1 MSIKIESSIP
11 QSKKY
16 QRYKLILNIAE
27 LLIGLGFLIVAIISG
42 FTTTLEDWLGQ
53 FIQNQYGLLLLF
65 VTFLG
70 IMELLIQFPLTFLS
84 GYYLEHH
91 FQLSNQR
98 LDKWFLEQIKGILV
112 STPLLLALITIL
124 YTFLYYYPQNWWFLM
139 GSVMVLFSIV
149 LARLAPILIFPL
161 FYKFKPLEDEV
172 LAREVTRLCQQVGL
186 NLRGVYQFN
195 LSKTT
200 RKANAAFTGIGKSRR
215 VILGDN
221 LLNGM
226 NHAEIL
232 AVLAHELGH
241 YKLKHIWKGMAVGI
255 LLTYIGLYLVSLVYV
270 SALKQFGFINPSQIA
285 ALPLIGI
292 LLTLF
297 QFVITPIT
305 NIYSRANEKAADDFA
320 VRMIGSADSFISGLN
335 KLAEQNLADRTPHPL
350 IEFLLYSH
358 PSIAKRIARLSNDKP
373 NH

>member
-1 MSIKIESSIP
+1 VKIDSSSL

-16 QRYKLILNIAE
+16 QRYKLIHNIAE
-27 LLIGLGFLIVAIISG
+27 LLIGLGFLILIVISG
-42 FTTTLEDWLGQ
+42 FTPILEDWLGQ
-53 FIQNQYGLLLLF
+53 FVRNQYGLLLLF

-91 FQLSNQR
+91 FQLSNQT
-98 LDKWFLEQIKGILV
+98 LSKWFWEQLKGILV
-112 STPLLLALITIL
+112 STPLLLAIITIL
-124 YTFLYYYPQNWWFLM
+124 YTLLYYYPQNWWFLL
-139 GSVMVLFSIV
+139 GSVTVLFSII
-149 LARLAPILIFPL
+149 LARLAPILIFPI

-172 LAREVTRLCQQVGL
+172 LAQGVTRLCQQVGL
-186 NLRGVYQFN
+186 NLSGVFQFN

-200 RKANAAFTGIGKSRR
+200 RKANAAFTGIGKARR
-215 VILGDN
+215 VILSDN

-226 NHAEIL
+226 NHSEIL

-241 YKLKHIWKGMAVGI
+241 YKLKHIWKGMAVGTV
-255 LLTYIGLYLVSLVYV
+255 LTYAGLYLVSLVYA
-270 SALKQFGFINPSQIA
+270 STLKQFGFINSSQIA

-297 QFVITPIT
+297 QFIITPIT

-335 KLAEQNLADRTPHPL
+335 KLAEKNLADRTPHPL
-350 IEFLLYSH
+350 IEFLFYSH
-358 PSIAKRIARLSNDKP
+358 PSIAKRIAHLSKDKFD
-373 NH
+373 NQ

>member
-1 MSIKIESSIP
+1 VKIDSSIP

-16 QRYKLILNIAE
+16 QRSKLILNITE
-27 LLIGLGFLIVAIISG
+27 LLIGLGFLIVVIISG
-42 FTTTLEDWLGQ
+42 FTTILEDWLGQ
-53 FIQNQYGLLLLF
+53 FIQNQYGLLFLF

-91 FQLSNQR
+91 FQLSNQT
-98 LDKWFLEQIKGILV
+98 LFKWFLEQIKGILV

-124 YTFLYYYPQNWWFLM
+124 YTFLYYYPRNWWFLM

-149 LARLAPILIFPL
+149 LARLAPILIFPI

-172 LAREVTRLCQQVGL
+172 LAQEVTRLCQQVGL
-186 NLRGVYQFN
+186 NLSGVFQFN

-226 NHAEIL
+226 NHDEIL

-241 YKLKHIWKGMAVGI
+241 YKLKHIWKGMAVGT
-255 LLTYIGLYLVSLVYV
+255 LLTYAGLYLVSLVYASV
-270 SALKQFGFINPSQIA
+270 LKQFGFTNPSQIA

-305 NIYSRANEKAADDFA
+305 NIYSRANEKSADDFA

-335 KLAEQNLADRTPHPL
+335 KLAEQNLADCTPHPL
-350 IEFLLYSH
+350 IEFLFYSH